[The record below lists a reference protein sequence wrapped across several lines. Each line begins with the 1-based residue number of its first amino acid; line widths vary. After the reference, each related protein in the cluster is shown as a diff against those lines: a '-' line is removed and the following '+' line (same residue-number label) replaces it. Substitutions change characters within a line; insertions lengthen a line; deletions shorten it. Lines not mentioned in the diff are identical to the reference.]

1 MRTKKNMEIREYA
14 REKKV
19 YLWEIGQKLGVNAFT
34 MTRRM
39 RSELSDDQK
48 ARIIAIIDEIATE
61 GATENAST
69 KLHQ

>member
-1 MRTKKNMEIREYA
+1 MEIREYA